1 MKSASVFIHVD
12 ITRIMSEK
20 IGAMGFEPMTP
31 ASRTLCADQTA
42 PRPDIM
48 YWFIIKGYPKSVKP
62 RITVKYGAR

>member
-42 PRPDIM
+42 PRPDVMVHYNQLTKIS
-48 YWFIIKGYPKSVKP
+48 K
-62 RITVKYGAR
+62 A